1 MIFCVAF
8 ASEELKPESTHKSA
22 INRMLK
28 SKKPQEKLDLN
39 DEKPPVWVHS
49 IGLLTVYFDDGT
61 LKQGFGALLRE
72 GHFITT
78 ADLVQNGK
86 DFPKNIYVKMQDD
99 SAKPLICVAKLE
111 ISALDTQ
118 KGLALLK
125 TISYTDEYCNVRDES
140 FYHKRI
146 FNLYYLDI
154 FAHRVPMNIAYD
166 ISKLEMNEKMLF
178 PLIKGQYTF
187 SSNSINKQKHLFYYD
202 KKLKRNLFYA
212 YGIARNFDVK
222 MGNPFFDEKGNLVG
236 IYTRTAYYNEPV
248 IVHENIIKSFL
259 CNLQAD
265 FKLYTWN
272 ERDCKIFQYNLI
284 ENMKD
289 IVQDSGH

>member
-1 MIFCVAF
+1 
-8 ASEELKPESTHKSA
+8 
-22 INRMLK
+22 MLK

-99 SAKPLICVAKLE
+99 SAKPIICVAKLE

-146 FNLYYLDI
+146 FDLYYLDI

-166 ISKLEMNEKMLF
+166 ISKPEMNEKMLF

-187 SSNSINKQKHLFYYD
+187 SANSINKQKHLFYYD

>member
-1 MIFCVAF
+1 
-8 ASEELKPESTHKSA
+8 
-22 INRMLK
+22 
-28 SKKPQEKLDLN
+28 
-39 DEKPPVWVHS
+39 
-49 IGLLTVYFDDGT
+49 
-61 LKQGFGALLRE
+61 
-72 GHFITT
+72 
-78 ADLVQNGK
+78 
-86 DFPKNIYVKMQDD
+86 
-99 SAKPLICVAKLE
+99 
-111 ISALDTQ
+111 
-118 KGLALLK
+118 
-125 TISYTDEYCNVRDES
+125 
-140 FYHKRI
+140 
-146 FNLYYLDI
+146 
-154 FAHRVPMNIAYD
+154 MNIAYD

>member
-8 ASEELKPESTHKSA
+8 ASEELKPESIHKSA
-22 INRMLK
+22 INRILK

-99 SAKPLICVAKLE
+99 SAKPIICVAKLE

>member
-22 INRMLK
+22 INRILK
-28 SKKPQEKLDLN
+28 SKKAQEKLDLN

-61 LKQGFGALLRE
+61 LKQGFGSLLRD

-146 FNLYYLDI
+146 FDLYYLDI

-166 ISKLEMNEKMLF
+166 ISKPEMNEKMLF

-187 SSNSINKQKHLFYYD
+187 SANSINKQKRLFYYD
-202 KKLKRNLFYA
+202 KDLKKDLFYA

-289 IVQDSGH
+289 IVQDSGY

>member
-8 ASEELKPESTHKSA
+8 ASEELKPESIHKSA
-22 INRMLK
+22 INRILK

-166 ISKLEMNEKMLF
+166 ISKPEMNEKMLF